1 MLATSTTFVKQMEL
15 RANLKYFGS
24 DWIRSVQNGL
34 NLTKLVQ
41 IGSNQIKL
49 VHIGSNWF
57 KLVQIGSNW
66 FKSDQSELNE
76 IDWNK
81 LGKT

>member
-57 KLVQIGSNW
+57 K
-66 FKSDQSELNE
+66 SDQSELNE

>member
-1 MLATSTTFVKQMEL
+1 MEL

-41 IGSNQIKL
+41 
-49 VHIGSNWF
+49 IGSNWF